1 MSGSFVRSDF
11 LRKMVSGICL
21 FAFPLA
27 AQQSSTSLAM
37 QPAQQSGG
45 QSQQSGG
52 QSQPS
57 GGQSQQ
63 SGGQS
68 QPGAEPLPNAPQ
80 VRTLP
85 QPTHVD
91 YSKSRP
97 LLPNPFARY
106 IPRDVPPP
114 SFTNA
119 PRIEQ
124 LIQNGKLMLSL
135 NDAIAIALADNLDI
149 AVARY
154 NLPIADTDIL
164 RTKAGGTFLGVNS
177 GVVSNTPGGG
187 QGGVGSGI
195 AGAGAGGTTA
205 GAGGA
210 GTGAGG
216 FVGSTSGAGP
226 QPDSFDPII
235 TGTFSLEQSAT
246 PTNFGLL
253 AGLGSSGATIPTST
267 AHTATGDLTYFQG
280 FSPGTALTVTFN
292 NQRQSTNGA
301 QQSFNPV
308 LNSTFRAQVRQHL
321 LQGFGRNLNLRLL
334 RTARNNKKIAE
345 EGFRQQV
352 ISTVSQIENIYWDLV
367 NAYEAFRVNERSL
380 ALAQKTLSDNQKQVQ
395 IGTLA
400 PLDVVRAQSS
410 VATAEQALIASRTNL
425 QLQQLVMKNAL
436 TRSLPSNSGLVQAE
450 VIPTDTVQISDQET
464 LPPVEQLIQ
473 MAFANRPDYKQQRIT
488 LQNNEINIKGVNN
501 GLLPVVDLVGFYGGS
516 GLAGVQNP
524 LGFCT
529 GGRLPPNCT
538 LPGTIPPSG
547 FTDAFGNALTGAGPD
562 KGVAINI
569 QIPIGNRVA
578 QATQVRA
585 LLEYRQ
591 SQLSL
596 KTVENTIT
604 IGIRNDVF
612 TLQNNRASVDAAQK
626 ARDLAAQTLDAE
638 QKKYNLG
645 ASTYLAVL
653 QDERD
658 LAQAESTLV
667 SAMTNYAKARVQL
680 DRDTAQTLDR
690 YNIKIDEAVTG
701 DVKTEPSVPG
711 IVPNKNAL
719 QEATTP
725 SMQPAPGQQPPAQQ
739 PPPQQPPAQQPP
751 K

>member
-1 MSGSFVRSDF
+1 MSVGFIRSNVVR
-11 LRKMVSGICL
+11 KVVSVVCL
-21 FAFPLA
+21 LTFPA
-27 AQQSSTSLAM
+27 VAQQANTGLSMQATPVGEQ
-37 QPAQQSGG
+37 QPAASG
-45 QSQQSGG
+45 SQQSGAPG
-52 QSQPS
+52 A
-57 GGQSQQ
+57 SQQ
-63 SGGQS
+63 PTTPQQGAQS
-68 QPGAEPLPNAPQ
+68 QPGKAPLPEAPQ
-80 VRTLP
+80 VRSLP
-85 QPTHVD
+85 QPTDVD

-114 SFTNA
+114 AFTNA
-119 PRIEQ
+119 PKIEQ
-124 LIQNGKLMLSL
+124 LVQNGKLMLSL

-164 RTKAGGTFLGVNS
+164 RTKAGGSFLGVNS

-195 AGAGAGGTTA
+195 SGAGAGGTTA

-210 GTGAGG
+210 GVGAGG

-226 QPDSFDPII
+226 QPDSFDPLI
-235 TGTFSLEQSAT
+235 TGTFAIEQTSS
-246 PTNFGLL
+246 PSNFGLL
-253 AGLGSSGATIPTST
+253 SGLGSGSTVTIPLAQS
-267 AHTATGDLTYFQG
+267 HTTTGDLTYSQG
-280 FSPGTALTVTFN
+280 FSPGTAFQVTFN
-292 NQRQSTNGA
+292 NQRQSTNGTQIA
-301 QQSFNPV
+301 FNPF
-308 LNSTFRAQVRQHL
+308 LSSTFRASVRQHL
-321 LQGFGRNLNLRLL
+321 LQGFGRSLNLRFL
-334 RTARNNKKIAE
+334 RTARNNKKITE

-367 NAYEAFRVNERSL
+367 NAYEAYRVNERSL
-380 ALAQKTLSDNQKQVQ
+380 ALAQKTLSDNQKQVE

-410 VATAEQALIASRTNL
+410 VASAEQALIASRTNL

-436 TRSLPSNSGLVQAE
+436 TRSLPGNSVLVQAE
-450 VIPTDTVQISDQET
+450 VIPTDTVQVPEQED

-473 MAFANRPDYKQQRIT
+473 TAFANRPDYKQQRIT

-501 GLLPVVDLVGFYGGS
+501 GLLPVIDLVAFYGASALS
-516 GLAGVQNP
+516 GVPNP
-524 LGFCT
+524 LAPNPVPASL
-529 GGRLPPNCT
+529 GG
-538 LPGTIPPSG
+538 G
-547 FTDAFGNALTGAGPD
+547 FTSAFGNLFNSSGPD
-562 KGVAINI
+562 KGVQINI
-569 QIPIGNRVA
+569 QIPLGNRIA
-578 QATQVRA
+578 EATQVRA
-585 LLEYRQ
+585 MLEYRQ

-596 KTVENTIT
+596 KTVENTIS

-612 TLQNNRASVDAAQK
+612 TLQNNRASVVAAQK

-667 SAMTNYAKARVQL
+667 TAMTNYAKARVQL

-701 DVKTEPSVPG
+701 NVKTEPNVPG
-711 IVPNKNAL
+711 IMPNKNAL
-719 QEATTP
+719 QESTA
-725 SMQPAPGQQPPAQQ
+725 PAQQ
-739 PPPQQPPAQQPP
+739 PQQPP

>member
-1 MSGSFVRSDF
+1 MSVGFMRSNVVRKVIST
-11 LRKMVSGICL
+11 VCL
-21 FAFPLA
+21 LTFPA
-27 AQQSSTSLAM
+27 VAQQSNTGLQMQAAPSTSQ
-37 QPAQQSGG
+37 QPAAPTSNG
-45 QSQQSGG
+45 SQ
-52 QSQPS
+52 
-57 GGQSQQ
+57 
-63 SGGQS
+63 
-68 QPGAEPLPNAPQ
+68 QPGAPMSNAPEPKK
-80 VRTLP
+80 LA
-85 QPTHVD
+85 QPTHED
-91 YSKSRP
+91 YSKPAP
-97 LLPNPFARY
+97 LLPNPFARF

-124 LIQNGKLMLSL
+124 LIQSGKLMLSL

-177 GVVSNTPGGG
+177 GVVANTPGGG

-195 AGAGAGGTTA
+195 SGAGAGGTTA

-210 GTGAGG
+210 GVGAGG

-226 QPDSFDPII
+226 QPDSFDPVLS
-235 TGTFSLEQSAT
+235 GTFSLEQASS

-253 AGLGSSGATIPTST
+253 SGLGNSGATIPTST
-267 AHTATGDLTYFQG
+267 AHNTVGDISYFQG
-280 FSPGTALTVTFN
+280 FSPGTALTVSFN
-292 NQRQSTNGA
+292 NQRQSTNGSA
-301 QQSFNPV
+301 QTFNPV
-308 LNSTFRAQVRQHL
+308 LTSNFRASVRQHL

-334 RTARNNKKIAE
+334 RTAQNNKKIAE
-345 EGFRQQV
+345 EAFRLQV

-367 NAYEAFRVNERSL
+367 NAYEAYRVNERSL
-380 ALAQKTLSDNQKQVQ
+380 ALAQKTLSDNQKQVE

-410 VATAEQALIASRTNL
+410 VASAEQALIASRTNL

-436 TRSLPSNSGLVQAE
+436 TRSLPGNSPLVQAE
-450 VIPTDTVQISDQET
+450 VIPTDTVQISDQED
-464 LPPVEQLIQ
+464 LPPVDQLIQ

-488 LQNNEINIKGVNN
+488 LQNNQINIKGVNN
-501 GLLPVVDLVGFYGGS
+501 GLLPVVDLVAFYGGA
-516 GLAGVQNP
+516 GLAGSQNP
-524 LGFCT
+524 LGTC
-529 GGRLPPNCT
+529 PPGVTTNCT
-538 LPGTIPPSG
+538 PPGTIPSTG
-547 FTDAFGNALTGAGPD
+547 FTDAFGNLFNSSGPD

-569 QIPIGNRVA
+569 QIPLGNRVA

-585 LLEYRQ
+585 MLEYRQ

-596 KTVENTIT
+596 KTVENTIG

-612 TLQNNRASVDAAQK
+612 TLQNNRAAVVAAQK

-658 LAQAESTLV
+658 LASSESTLV

-701 DVKTEPSVPG
+701 QIHTEPNVPG
-711 IVPNKNAL
+711 TMPNKTAL
-719 QEATTP
+719 QEP
-725 SMQPAPGQQPPAQQ
+725 ST
-739 PPPQQPPAQQPP
+739 PAQQPP